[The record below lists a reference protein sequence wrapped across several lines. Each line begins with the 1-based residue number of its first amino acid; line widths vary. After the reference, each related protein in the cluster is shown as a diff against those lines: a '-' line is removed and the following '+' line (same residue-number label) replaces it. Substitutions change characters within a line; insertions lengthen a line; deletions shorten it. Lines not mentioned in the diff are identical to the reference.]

1 MNKQD
6 NRLALLVLTTLTTGI
21 GLIYTLVMYH
31 DIFFAV
37 IGMSVLFLISAFIL
51 TKNIIIFATI
61 KNKSLNVQIRDCVD
75 GISNQLEAINGVQ
88 AQIGKATFLYTK
100 KAAQTVATLESN
112 YTESQEALYKNL
124 VTLSNAHNKAT
135 KLMIKYDQSNT
146 TKLISTIKDLRSQ
159 LSDAMI
165 QGFDQLQS
173 PDNTEIVNTL
183 GEIVDYLKSQSGTMD
198 EALGLQLT
206 NIAQELQN
214 VSNNIQNIQFVQPEI
229 PHVVPQDIPA
239 MSSMQASAF
248 NMENAETDIPETDAV
263 PNITEPEIAMPEAES
278 TTSVA
283 EPEIAIP
290 EMEST
295 TNVSEPDSDITDT
308 PVAEPDNDM
317 AELITEDIAEEP
329 ETTSTDALDTEMMES
344 EPTEPQITMEEP
356 AEPAPV
362 VTEAKDPNAKMSDDE
377 IAALFAAAEP
387 VTKKAAEPA
396 TDTPEE
402 TEEAF
407 TPTFTVVG
415 KSDIEEKPEEP
426 ATSNVAT
433 IGDLGNDPNKQLSPD
448 EIAALFASAE
458 PVPKKEEKPTAA
470 EPIISTPVS
479 SDPNKQLSADEIAA
493 LFAAAEPA
501 PKKEPVNVQPVSS
514 DPNKQLT
521 PDEIAALFASAN

>member
-6 NRLALLVLTTLTTGI
+6 NRLAFLVLTTLTTGI

-75 GISNQLEAINGVQ
+75 GISNQLEAMNGVQ

-229 PHVVPQDIPA
+229 SHVIPQDIPA
-239 MSSMQASAF
+239 MSPVQTSEP
-248 NMENAETDIPETDAV
+248 NMDNVEMNLQPD
-263 PNITEPEIAMPEAES
+263 
-278 TTSVA
+278 

-290 EMEST
+290 EVESAA
-295 TNVSEPDSDITDT
+295 SIIEPDSDITDT
-308 PVAEPDNDM
+308 SVAEPDNDI

-356 AEPAPV
+356 APV

-387 VTKKAAEPA
+387 VTKKATEPA
-396 TDTPEE
+396 DAAPEE

-415 KSDIEEKPEEP
+415 KSDTEEKPEEP
-426 ATSNVAT
+426 ATSNIAT

-458 PVPKKEEKPTAA
+458 PAPKKEEKPASV
-470 EPIISTPVS
+470 EPVISTPVS

-501 PKKEPVNVQPVSS
+501 PKKEPVNVQPVSN

>member
-21 GLIYTLVMYH
+21 GLIYTLIMYH

-75 GISNQLEAINGVQ
+75 GISNQLEAMNGVQ

-100 KAAQTVATLESN
+100 KAAQSVATLKNN

-214 VSNNIQNIQFVQPEI
+214 VSNNIQNIQFVQPEMPQVI
-229 PHVVPQDIPA
+229 PQDIPA
-239 MSSMQASAF
+239 MSPVQTS
-248 NMENAETDIPETDAV
+248 
-263 PNITEPEIAMPEAES
+263 EPDMDNVEMNLQ
-278 TTSVA
+278 TN
-283 EPEIAIP
+283 IP
-290 EMEST
+290 EMAPATS
-295 TNVSEPDSDITDT
+295 VVEPDSDIVDT
-308 PVAEPDNDM
+308 PVAEPDSSITDTLVTEPDSGITDALVAEPNNDI
-317 AELITEDIAEEP
+317 AELLAEEP

-344 EPTEPQITMEEP
+344 QPSEPQITLEEP

-396 TDTPEE
+396 DNAPED

-415 KSDIEEKPEEP
+415 KSDTEQKAEEP
-426 ATSNVAT
+426 ATSNIAT

-458 PVPKKEEKPTAA
+458 PTPKKEEKPVA
-470 EPIISTPVS
+470 EPVISTPVS

-501 PKKEPVNVQPVSS
+501 PKKEPVNVQPVSN